1 MRIGRKS
8 KKKLSN
14 KAKPPLNKPNIV
26 LVFADDLG
34 IEALNA
40 YGGHGIKTPHL
51 DRLAKEGMLFTHC
64 FANPACS
71 PSRAELLTGTYPVH
85 NGIQHVLGK
94 WEYKRSHSH
103 P

>member
-1 MRIGRKS
+1 MGGS
-8 KKKLSN
+8 PKKKLSN
-14 KAKPPLNKPNIV
+14 SAKPSQHKPNIV

-51 DRLAKEGMLFTHC
+51 DRLAKDGMLFTHC

-71 PSRAELLTGTYPVH
+71 PSRAELLTGTYPIH
-85 NGIQHVLGK
+85 NRIQAPCK
-94 WEYKRSHSH
+94 
-103 P
+103 